1 MTTRSF
7 LFALTQMLLLSTVAC
22 GQDEAG
28 SKAAPTRSVG
38 TSIADLLQSV
48 GNSDILQTATELRQA
63 AESLAVFGDSLQQV
77 SSDAAKAADS
87 TSQNLAAIGG
97 QFDPFGFKTAFL
109 TIQQQNAIIQ
119 DQSRMI
125 IKLQQAEIRR
135 LKKEIG
141 APRTAQSRS
150 RQTDKTRN
158 PIRRRRI
165 RRSEPSQAAAAEVD
179 HRTEDKSTAIGRP
192 KKRRVRA
199 DATSN

>member
-1 MTTRSF
+1 MTTRS
-7 LFALTQMLLLSTVAC
+7 LMFALAQFVLLSTVTC

-28 SKAAPTRSVG
+28 SKAAPTRSAA

-48 GNSDILQTATELRQA
+48 GTSDILQTATELRQA
-63 AESLAVFGDSLQQV
+63 AESLAMFGDSLQQV
-77 SSDAAKAADS
+77 SSDAAQAADS

-125 IKLQQAEIRR
+125 IQLQQEEIRR

-150 RQTDKTRN
+150 RRAEKTRN
-158 PIRRRRI
+158 PTRRRPI
-165 RRSEPSQAAAAEVD
+165 RRSEQSQAAAAEMD

-192 KKRRVRA
+192 QKRRVRA